1 MLLAGCVLCYHT
13 GLAAAFVKGFGSW
26 VLGVLGRLWDLC
38 IVGGVRSE
46 VWGIVPGAG
55 GAWLVYLG
63 NAYRGFAV
71 LIEQSAFR
79 GMVCHSVFYWLLV
92 GNGMVGRWWV
102 TDLLRFFARY
112 MIERRHALRRSGR
125 TEEVYKSNQ
134 ARNLTL

>member
-1 MLLAGCVLCYHT
+1 MLSYRSGGSFCKGVW
-13 GLAAAFVKGFGSW
+13 FVGFGSAW
-26 VLGVLGRLWDLC
+26 EALGFVHSGWCSL
-38 IVGGVRSE
+38 GGVGYRT
-46 VWGIVPGAG
+46 GAG

-71 LIEQSAFR
+71 LIELSAFR

-112 MIERRHALRRSGR
+112 MIERRHALRRNGR
-125 TEEVYKSNQ
+125 TEEFYKGN
-134 ARNLTL
+134 